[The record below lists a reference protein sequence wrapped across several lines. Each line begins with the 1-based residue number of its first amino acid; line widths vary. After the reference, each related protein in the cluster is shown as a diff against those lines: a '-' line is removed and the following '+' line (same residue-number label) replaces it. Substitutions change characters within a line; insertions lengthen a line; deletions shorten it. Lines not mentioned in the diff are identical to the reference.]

1 MTLPRG
7 IHVAREIIVCFLCLP
22 SSVARPAEGIVA
34 AGGTAVIRG
43 SPGRRMSLVATMLFG
58 INFLLTA
65 DTKLGGLYRSR
76 LSLHQASRN
85 DTAFPGFNSCRHKAK
100 SP

>member
-1 MTLPRG
+1 MGDDIALVAFMWPEKKNCLLFFVCHRRLQDQPR
-7 IHVAREIIVCFLCLP
+7 VN
-22 SSVARPAEGIVA
+22 VA

-65 DTKLGGLYRSR
+65 DTKLGGLYRTR
-76 LSLHQASRN
+76 LSPYQAS
-85 DTAFPGFNSCRHKAK
+85 
-100 SP
+100 